1 MDKNNRNYPFTFCKE
16 KKPVIMNDTRLKGMI
31 LKLFMANKHVFHISN
46 NSCIFVACLCFQLN
60 Q

>member
-46 NSCIFVACLCFQLN
+46 NSCIFVAC
-60 Q
+60 